1 MSEKTEG
8 TFKIKS
14 KKKLTDQ
21 ELGAK
26 NKEPLVDTPNNVTKV
41 IIPKDPKDAVQTQ
54 ETNVGDAIVKKQED
68 TKDSEGVA
76 EEVRPA
82 EEKLTSPIQEITEES
97 KKEERK
103 EVKPEPILV
112 QPELPE
118 SVTKLV
124 DFMKETGGTMQDYI
138 RLNTN
143 YDDVDRNVLVKEYY
157 KSTKPHLS
165 AEEIDFMIDDS
176 FAFDEDID
184 EERDIR
190 RKKLA
195 YKEEVAKARKFL
207 KDTKDK
213 YYDEIKLNSP
223 RLSEDQQ
230 EASNFFNRYKED
242 QKRNA
247 ANHEK
252 FKANTNQLLN
262 EQFEGFDFNLG
273 DKKFRYGIQNAS
285 QVAEKQSDISNFI
298 GKFLGKDGMIE
309 DTAGYHKALYAG
321 ANADKIANHFY
332 EQGKADAIRDVVN
345 KSNNTSSSA
354 RKAAPTGAAKF
365 GAYTVKSVSGADS
378 SKLKIKK
385 FKNY

>member
-26 NKEPLVDTPNNVTKV
+26 NKEPLVDVPNNVTKV
-41 IIPKDPKDAVQTQ
+41 VIPKEPQ
-54 ETNVGDAIVKKQED
+54 DAIQEPSAKKVDVHESSEDSKEVVQEVP
-68 TKDSEGVA
+68 KPVI
-76 EEVRPA
+76 
-82 EEKLTSPIQEITEES
+82 KEITEES
-97 KKEERK
+97 KTEKEEI
-103 EVKPEPILV
+103 KPEPV
-112 QPELPE
+112 TQQPVLPE
-118 SVTKLV
+118 NITKLV
-124 DFMKETGGTMQDYI
+124 SFMEETGGTMQDYI

-143 YDDVDRNVLVKEYY
+143 YDDVDRDVLVKEYY

-165 AEEIDFMIDDS
+165 AEEIDFMIDDG

-207 KDTKDK
+207 NDTKDK

-223 RLSEDQQ
+223 KLSGNQQ
-230 EASNFFNRYKED
+230 EASDFFNRYKED

-247 ANHEK
+247 DNHEK
-252 FKANTNQLLN
+252 FKANTSQLLN
-262 EQFEGFDFNLG
+262 EQFEGFDFSLG
-273 DKKFRYGIQNAS
+273 DKKFRYGIQNPS
-285 QVAEKQSDISNFI
+285 QVAEKQSDLNNFI
-298 GKFLGKDGMIE
+298 GRFLGEDGTIE

-345 KSNNTSSSA
+345 KSNNTSSVA

>member
-8 TFKIKS
+8 SFKIKS
-14 KKKLTDQ
+14 KPKLTDEQ
-21 ELGAK
+21 LAAK
-26 NKEPLVDTPNNVTKV
+26 NKEPLIEVPSNVTKV
-41 IIPKDPKDAVQTQ
+41 VIPKEDAPAEDTLLKEAEEGDGVIK
-54 ETNVGDAIVKKQED
+54 EIVGDKPIEPTAAPAVPD
-68 TKDSEGVA
+68 VPVA
-76 EEVRPA
+76 PA
-82 EEKLTSPIQEITEES
+82 
-97 KKEERK
+97 
-103 EVKPEPILV
+103 V
-112 QPELPE
+112 ELPE
-118 SVTKLV
+118 NVTKLV
-124 DFMKETGGTMQDYI
+124 SFMEETGGTMQDYM

-143 YDDVDRNVLVKEYY
+143 YDDVDRDVLVKEYY
-157 KSTKPHLS
+157 KNTKSHLS
-165 AEEIDFMIDDS
+165 AEEIDFMIDDN

-184 EERDIR
+184 AERDIR

-207 KDTKDK
+207 NDTKDK

-223 RLSEDQQ
+223 KLSRNQQ
-230 EASNFFNRYKED
+230 EASDFFNRYKED
-242 QKRNA
+242 QERNV

-262 EQFEGFDFNLG
+262 EDFEGFDFNLG
-273 DKKFRYGIQNAS
+273 DKKFRYGIQNVS

>member
-8 TFKIKS
+8 SFKIKS
-14 KKKLTDQ
+14 RPKLTDEQ
-21 ELGAK
+21 LAAK
-26 NKEPLVDTPNNVTKV
+26 NKEPLVDVPSNVTRV
-41 IIPKDPKDAVQTQ
+41 VIPKEDKDAVQEPSTD
-54 ETNVGDAIVKKQED
+54 EVDVHESSGN
-68 TKDSEGVA
+68 S
-76 EEVRPA
+76 EEVV
-82 EEKLTSPIQEITEES
+82 EEVSEPVIKEITEES
-97 KKEERK
+97 KEQKEE
-103 EVKPEPILV
+103 VTPEPV
-112 QPELPE
+112 VAQAELPE
-118 SVTKLV
+118 SVNKLV
-124 DFMKETGGTMQDYI
+124 DFMRETGGTMQDYI

-143 YDDVDRNVLVKEYY
+143 YDDVDRDVLVKEYY

-223 RLSEDQQ
+223 KLSGDQQ
-230 EASNFFNRYKED
+230 KASDFFNRYKED

-262 EQFEGFDFNLG
+262 DEFEGFDFDLG
-273 DKKFRYGIQNAS
+273 DKKFRYGVQNPS
-285 QVAEKQSDISNFI
+285 QVAQKQSDISNFI

>member
-1 MSEKTEG
+1 MNEKTEG
-8 TFKIKS
+8 SFKIKS
-14 KKKLTDQ
+14 RPKLTDEQ
-21 ELGAK
+21 LAAK
-26 NKEPLVDTPNNVTKV
+26 NKEPLIDVPSNVTRV
-41 IIPKDPKDAVQTQ
+41 VIPKEDKDAVQEPST
-54 ETNVGDAIVKKQED
+54 
-68 TKDSEGVA
+68 
-76 EEVRPA
+76 EEVDVDKPA
-82 EEKLTSPIQEITEES
+82 GDSAEVVEEVSEPVIKEITEES
-97 KKEERK
+97 EPKKE
-103 EVKPEPILV
+103 VAQPELV
-112 QPELPE
+112 LAQPELPE
-118 SVTKLV
+118 SVNKLV
-124 DFMKETGGTMQDYI
+124 DFMRDTGGTMQDYI

-143 YDDVDRNVLVKEYY
+143 YDEVDRDVLVKEYY

-207 KDTKDK
+207 DDTKNK
-213 YYDEIKLNSP
+213 YYDEVKLNSP
-223 RLSEDQQ
+223 SLSPDQQ
-230 EASNFFNRYKED
+230 KASDFFNRYKED
-242 QKRNA
+242 QERNA

-262 EQFEGFDFNLG
+262 EDFEGFDFNLG
-273 DKKFRYGIQNAS
+273 DKKFRYGVQNVS

>member
-8 TFKIKS
+8 TFKVKS
-14 KKKLTDQ
+14 RKKLSDK
-21 ELGAK
+21 ELAAK
-26 NKEPLVDTPNNVTKV
+26 NKEPLIDLPSNVTKV
-41 IIPKDPKDAVQTQ
+41 VIPKEDKDAVQEPST
-54 ETNVGDAIVKKQED
+54 
-68 TKDSEGVA
+68 
-76 EEVRPA
+76 EEVDVHESSGNS
-82 EEKLTSPIQEITEES
+82 EEVVQEVPEPVIKEITEES
-97 KKEERK
+97 KKEEEKK
-103 EVKPEPILV
+103 EEKLTSP
-112 QPELPE
+112 QPQLPE
-118 SVTKLV
+118 NITKLV
-124 DFMKETGGTMQDYI
+124 SFMEETGGTMQDYI

-143 YDDVDRNVLVKEYY
+143 YDDVDRDVLVKEYY
-157 KSTKPHLS
+157 KSTKSHLS
-165 AEEIDFMIDDS
+165 ADEIDFMLDDK
-176 FAFDEDID
+176 FAFNEDID

-223 RLSEDQQ
+223 KLSENQQ

-262 EQFEGFDFNLG
+262 EKFEGFDFNLG
-273 DKKFRYGIQNAS
+273 DKKFRYGIQNPS
-285 QVAEKQSDISNFI
+285 QVAEKQSDLNNFI
-298 GKFLGKDGMIE
+298 GRFLGEDGTIK

-345 KSNNTSSSA
+345 KSNNTSGVA
-354 RKAAPTGAAKF
+354 RKAAPTDAAKF

>member
-1 MSEKTEG
+1 MNEKTEG
-8 TFKIKS
+8 SFKIKS
-14 KKKLTDQ
+14 RPKLTDEQ
-21 ELGAK
+21 LAAK
-26 NKEPLVDTPNNVTKV
+26 NKEPLVDVPSNVTKV
-41 IIPKDPKDAVQTQ
+41 VIPKEDKDAVQ
-54 ETNVGDAIVKKQED
+54 EP
-68 TKDSEGVA
+68 SA
-76 EEVRPA
+76 EEVDVDKSAGDSA
-82 EEKLTSPIQEITEES
+82 EMVEEVPKPVIKEITEES
-97 KKEERK
+97 EPQKEIAQ
-103 EVKPEPILV
+103 PEPVLS

-118 SVTKLV
+118 SINKLV
-124 DFMKETGGTMQDYI
+124 DFMRDTGGTMQDYI

-143 YDDVDRNVLVKEYY
+143 YDDVDRDVLVKEYY

-165 AEEIDFMIDDS
+165 ADEIDFMIDDS

-207 KDTKDK
+207 DDTKNK

-223 RLSEDQQ
+223 SLSQDQQ
-230 EASNFFNRYKED
+230 KASDFFNRYKED
-242 QKRNA
+242 QERNA

-262 EQFEGFDFNLG
+262 EDFEGFDFNLG
-273 DKKFRYGIQNAS
+273 DKKFRYGVQNAS
-285 QVAEKQSDISNFI
+285 QVAQKQSDISNFI

>member
-1 MSEKTEG
+1 MSEKAEG

-26 NKEPLVDTPNNVTKV
+26 NREPLVDIPSNVTKV
-41 IIPKDPKDAVQTQ
+41 VIPKEPQ
-54 ETNVGDAIVKKQED
+54 DAIQEPD
-68 TKDSEGVA
+68 AKEVDVHEPSQDSK
-76 EEVRPA
+76 EVVQEVP
-82 EEKLTSPIQEITEES
+82 EPVIKEIT
-97 KKEERK
+97 KEAEPK
-103 EVKPEPILV
+103 EKVEIPVAPKPV
-112 QPELPE
+112 LPE
-118 SVTKLV
+118 NITKLV
-124 DFMKETGGTMQDYI
+124 SFMEETGGTMQDYI

-143 YDDVDRNVLVKEYY
+143 YDDVDRDVLVKEYY
-157 KSTKPHLS
+157 KTTKSHLS

-207 KDTKDK
+207 NDTKDK

-223 RLSEDQQ
+223 KLSGNQQ
-230 EASNFFNRYKED
+230 EASDFFNRYKED

-247 ANHEK
+247 DNHEK
-252 FKANTNQLLN
+252 FKANTSQLLN
-262 EQFEGFDFNLG
+262 EQFEGFDFSLG
-273 DKKFRYGIQNAS
+273 DKKFRYGIQNPS
-285 QVAEKQSDISNFI
+285 QVAEKQSDLNNFI
-298 GKFLGKDGMIE
+298 GRFLGEDGTIE

-345 KSNNTSSSA
+345 KSNNTSSVA
-354 RKAAPTGAAKF
+354 RKAAPTEAAKF
-365 GAYTVKSVSGADS
+365 GAYTVKSVSAADS

-385 FKNY
+385 FKKY

>member
-8 TFKIKS
+8 SFKIKS
-14 KKKLTDQ
+14 KPKLTEEQ
-21 ELGAK
+21 LGAK
-26 NKEPLVDTPNNVTKV
+26 NREPLIDIPSNVTKV
-41 IIPKDPKDAVQTQ
+41 VIPKEPQ
-54 ETNVGDAIVKKQED
+54 DAIQEPSAKEVDVHESSEDSKKM
-68 TKDSEGVA
+68 V
-76 EEVRPA
+76 EEVSEPVI
-82 EEKLTSPIQEITEES
+82 KEITEES
-97 KKEERK
+97 KKEEEIK
-103 EVKPEPILV
+103 QEQIV
-112 QPELPE
+112 QQSALPE
-118 SVTKLV
+118 NITKLV
-124 DFMKETGGTMQDYI
+124 SFMQETGGTMQDYL

-143 YDDVDRNVLVKEYY
+143 YDDIDRDVLVKEYY
-157 KSTKPHLS
+157 KNTKSHLS
-165 AEEIDFMIDDS
+165 AEEIDFMIDDN

-207 KDTKDK
+207 NDTKDK

-223 RLSEDQQ
+223 KLSGNQQ
-230 EASNFFNRYKED
+230 EASDFFNRYKED
-242 QKRNA
+242 QERNV

-262 EQFEGFDFNLG
+262 EQFEGFDFSLG
-273 DKKFRYGIQNAS
+273 EKKFRYGIQNPS
-285 QVAEKQSDISNFI
+285 QIAEKQSDISNFI
-298 GKFLGKDGMIE
+298 GKFLGKDGTIE

-354 RKAAPTGAAKF
+354 RKAAPIDGARF
-365 GAYTVKSVSGADS
+365 GAYKVKSVSGADS
-378 SKLKIKK
+378 TKLKIKK
-385 FKNY
+385 FKN

>member
-1 MSEKTEG
+1 MSEVKTEG
-8 TFKIKS
+8 SFKIQS
-14 KKKLTDQ
+14 KPKLTEDQ
-21 ELGAK
+21 KAAK
-26 NKEPLVDTPNNVTKV
+26 TKEPLVDVPSNVTKV
-41 IIPKDPKDAVQTQ
+41 VIPKEGTDAVQEPSTD
-54 ETNVGDAIVKKQED
+54 EVDVHEASGD
-68 TKDSEGVA
+68 G
-76 EEVRPA
+76 EEVVEGTP
-82 EEKLTSPIQEITEES
+82 KPVIQEITEES
-97 KKEERK
+97 KEKE
-103 EVKPEPILV
+103 EVKPEPV
-112 QPELPE
+112 VAQPELPE
-118 SVTKLV
+118 SVNKLV
-124 DFMKETGGTMQDYI
+124 DFMRETGGTMQDYI

-143 YDDVDRNVLVKEYY
+143 YDDVDRDVLVKEYY

-207 KDTKDK
+207 QDTKDK

-223 RLSEDQQ
+223 SLSEDQQ
-230 EASNFFNRYKED
+230 KASDFFNRYKED
-242 QKRNA
+242 QERNA

-252 FKANTNQLLN
+252 FKTNTNQLLN

-273 DKKFRYGIQNAS
+273 EKKFRYGIQNPS
-285 QVAEKQSDISNFI
+285 QVAQKQSDISNFI

-354 RKAAPTGAAKF
+354 RKAAPVDSARF
-365 GAYTVKSVSGADS
+365 GGYKVKSVSGANS

-385 FKNY
+385 FKNQ